1 MKTYRFRGK
10 RVDNRKFTYGDLIQL
25 NDGRKYIVDN
35 RFGACIDNKGNFIN
49 TESPF
54 VNQVI
59 PETVGQFTGESD
71 KNNKEVYE
79 GDIVKYGL
87 LYYDNSIQLCIGN
100 VMFENCSF
108 AIKNNAKNVN
118 NCYLHQTIDYG
129 EKLEVIGNIHDNREL
144 LK

>member
-59 PETVGQFTGESD
+59 TETVGQFTGAPD
-71 KNNKEVYE
+71 KYGTEIYE
-79 GDIVKYGL
+79 GNIVRIHDD
-87 LYYDNSIQLCIGN
+87 DNDEVGVVVWDDSEHRWNIEQGN
-100 VMFENCSF
+100 IVFELGSF
-108 AIKNNAKNVN
+108 
-118 NCYLHQTIDYG
+118 YPR
-129 EKLEVIGNIHDNREL
+129 ELEVIGNIHDNTEL